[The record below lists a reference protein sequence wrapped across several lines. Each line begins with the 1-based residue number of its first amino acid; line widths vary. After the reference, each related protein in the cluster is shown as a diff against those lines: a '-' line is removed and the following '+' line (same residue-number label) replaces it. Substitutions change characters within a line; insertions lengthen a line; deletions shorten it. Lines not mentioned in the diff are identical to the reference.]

1 MELEKF
7 IENFAG
13 QFEETEVENITAN
26 VDFKS
31 LETWDSLTAMSVQ
44 VMIEDEYEVKIVP
57 IDFKATTTVKDLYN
71 LIQSRIS
78 K

>member
-1 MELEKF
+1 
-7 IENFAG
+7 
-13 QFEETEVENITAN
+13 VENITAN